1 MTDIDPSWGASPSPI
16 IGAPSSI
23 PIATPPVSP
32 IIPRP
37 HNRFL
42 ATLKT
47 SAVFLASAAAV
58 YLVIVGPS
66 LAVKGWYII
75 THLKNRGQPTQ
86 VINTAA
92 DTNSISGAAVSLAL
106 EALPPPPQVAVDGS
120 TAPTQST
127 ATNKKTNAKLA
138 STSLGLSDNL
148 LVIPKLNIHV
158 PIIWN
163 SSGDEAIMLE
173 NLSKGVAHYGFTSLP
188 NEQDG
193 NVFITGHSSY
203 YWWDKGKY
211 KTVFATIS
219 ELVPG
224 DQLFVQYQNKIF
236 VYEMTD
242 KVTVKPSDVSVTDPT
257 SKPTLSL
264 MTCIPVGTALNRLIV
279 RSKLL
284 RTYAAEVQESSA
296 PIVPTAQAA
305 ELPKTSPNTLEQ
317 APASTTPA
325 PTSNNRDVIQL
336 LPGL

>member
-1 MTDIDPSWGASPSPI
+1 MAGVDPSWGALPTPVGTPAPI
-16 IGAPSSI
+16 PVVPANKYN
-23 PIATPPVSP
+23 PIVS
-32 IIPRP
+32 
-37 HNRFL
+37 
-42 ATLKT
+42 TLKT
-47 SAVFLASAAAV
+47 SAIFLASAVAV

-66 LAVKGWYII
+66 LAVKGWYIV
-75 THLKNRGQPTQ
+75 THLKTRSQPTQ

-92 DTNSISGAAVSLAL
+92 DTNSISGAAISLAL
-106 EALPPPPQVAVDGS
+106 EALPAPPQVTTDGS
-120 TAPTQST
+120 TTTPSQ
-127 ATNKKTNAKLA
+127 ATTDSKKTNAKLA
-138 STSLGLSDNL
+138 SSSLGLSDNL

-188 NEQDG
+188 NEQSG

-203 YWWDKGKY
+203 YWWDKGKF

-257 SKPTLSL
+257 PKPTLSL
-264 MTCIPVGTALNRLIV
+264 MTCVPVGTALNRLVV

-296 PIVPTAQAA
+296 PVVPTAQAA
-305 ELPKTSPNTLEQ
+305 ELPKTSTDT
-317 APASTTPA
+317 TTPQT
-325 PTSNNRDVIQL
+325 PTTTPVPSSNNRDVIQL